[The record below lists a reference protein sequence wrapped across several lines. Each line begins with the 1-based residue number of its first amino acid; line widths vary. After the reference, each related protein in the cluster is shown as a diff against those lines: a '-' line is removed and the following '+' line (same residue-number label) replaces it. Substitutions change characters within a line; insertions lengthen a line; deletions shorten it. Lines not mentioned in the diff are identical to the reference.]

1 MFWNHENVI
10 LHPNITHIL
19 ADLAE
24 KYKNVSVLILP
35 IILNLNILNMGTSS
49 KDVLTFVQIHHN
61 KISKFCEG
69 NKNKDNRKQLF
80 ALQDIEFIGRTG
92 PGFVLSKPGRRLR

>member
-1 MFWNHENVI
+1 MFGNHENVI
-10 LHPNITHIL
+10 LHLNITHIL

-49 KDVLTFVQIHHN
+49 KDVLTFVQIPHNTN

-69 NKNKDNRKQLF
+69 NKKQQKTIVCS
-80 ALQDIEFIGRTG
+80 AGY
-92 PGFVLSKPGRRLR
+92 